1 MTYSRNFIK
10 KVLLHFT
17 NMIKCYAGIRNL
29 GFIVYNTFLCQPP
42 PPPYPPPPN
51 IPRHPLASL
60 PPVGV
65 QACLPEAPSL
75 SSSSSSYATIAAA
88 AAALR
93 RADDWLGQPAFGSA
107 EASAAAAVGSGEVR
121 MFVGVISACCS
132 QLAFERRAV
141 IRDTWGKTLREVGRG
156 RLAGREEGCVL
167 GALPGHASLA
177 GTRPMCPLHPSAAP
191 PWDPPALLPGAA
203 GHN

>member
-1 MTYSRNFIK
+1 LYQPEQQP
-10 KVLLHFT
+10 
-17 NMIKCYAGIRNL
+17 AG
-29 GFIVYNTFLCQPP
+29 G
-42 PPPYPPPPN
+42 
-51 IPRHPLASL
+51 SE
-60 PPVGV
+60 
-65 QACLPEAPSL
+65 QA
-75 SSSSSSYATIAAA
+75 YHAAA
-88 AAALR
+88 AASLR